1 MKLEKKKRKRGRKT
15 KKKKKERTV
24 KLKKKNYLCDL
35 GSQGE
40 SIRSNRG
47 QQCIRREKKGR
58 YKK

>member
-1 MKLEKKKRKRGRKT
+1 M
-15 KKKKKERTV
+15 KKKEKTW
-24 KLKKKNYLCDL
+24 KKNKKKEKGENGKIKKKNYLCDL